1 MNFCFREL
9 VVVWQMHSNSIKG
22 LWLLTTQFG
31 YCTKIGRLLPLLVLQ
46 KGENCGNVGKN
57 SLPTSLLKCCYS
69 CNLIIYLIYRWYLM
83 WSVRSIEPLWATAWS
98 EAPHEGFGCA
108 KFPGLLGL
116 FLIIRRCSGKWVTAF
131 GAANELDLSAV
142 KCHSRVV
149 MHFMLSQV
157 IRGNW
162 YEVLI
167 NM

>member
-1 MNFCFREL
+1 MNFCFWEL

-22 LWLLTTQFG
+22 LWPLTTQF
-31 YCTKIGRLLPLLVLQ
+31 YKDRHAASTLSTAKR
-46 KGENCGNVGKN
+46 ENCENVGKN
-57 SLPTSLLKCCYS
+57 SLPTSLLKCCYT
-69 CNLIIYLIYRWYLM
+69 CNLIIYLIYHWDLM
-83 WSVRSIEPLWATAWS
+83 WSVRSIEPLWTTAWS
-98 EAPHEGFGCA
+98 EAHHEGFGCA
-108 KFPGLLGL
+108 KFPGLMGL

-142 KCHSRVV
+142 KCCSRVV

-162 YEVLI
+162 YEVPI